1 MAVLDRLAV
10 VVEFKSAAV
19 SWLSRYGTI
28 LALILLILFNLAFTA
43 NFATWQT
50 LNINLTQVSTILI
63 VAIGMTLVIGSGGI
77 DLSVGSLMAISGA
90 IAPLIFLNHIV
101 QLPNIYVGVALA
113 FTLPVLLAGLFG
125 FFNGWLITR
134 YKVQPIVATLILF
147 IAGRGIA
154 QSFTDS
160 NQVIFTTPEF
170 QFIGLGRL
178 VGVPVQVIIMSVI
191 VATGVWAVGRTIFG
205 KHLLAVGGNEAAAR
219 LAGVRVDRI
228 KLQVSSVLDFKVAT
242 NPAVVVNNLDWTS
255 PLSAIEFLRD
265 IGKHFSV
272 NQMLSKDSVANRLEG
287 GISYTEFSY
296 QVLQAFDYLEL
307 YRRYNCTLQ
316 LGGSDQWGNIVAG
329 LDLIRR
335 VESGSGHALTVP
347 LLTKA
352 DGTKFGKSAGGSI
365 WLDPEMTSPYA
376 FFQYW
381 LNSDD
386 KDVINFLKLFSFN
399 SRQEIE
405 EIEKEHNENP
415 GARNAHRAL
424 ARELTALIHGEETS
438 ARVEEAAKA
447 LFGQGDLNTLDEKTL
462 ASALSELPRVQ
473 ISSNEEIPT
482 WVDLL
487 AAAGVVD
494 SKSAARRI
502 VKEGGAYL
510 NNEKI
515 SGEDFRLEK
524 SHFLCGKYAVLRK
537 GKRDLAA
544 VELV

>member
-1 MAVLDRLAV
+1 MTDLIDDLKWRGLISQTTDEKELREALKKPITLY
-10 VVEFKSAAV
+10 
-19 SWLSRYGTI
+19 LGTDPTAPSI
-28 LALILLILFNLAFTA
+28 HVGNL
-43 NFATWQT
+43 
-50 LNINLTQVSTILI
+50 V
-63 VAIGMTLVIGSGGI
+63 
-77 DLSVGSLMAISGA
+77 
-90 IAPLIFLNHIV
+90 
-101 QLPNIYVGVALA
+101 
-113 FTLPVLLAGLFG
+113 VLLVLRRFQLAGHH
-125 FFNGWLITR
+125 
-134 YKVQPIVATLILF
+134 PIA
-147 IAGRGIA
+147 
-154 QSFTDS
+154 
-160 NQVIFTTPEF
+160 
-170 QFIGLGRL
+170 L
-178 VGVPVQVIIMSVI
+178 VGG
-191 VATGVWAVGRTIFG
+191 ATGLVGDPSGRSEERSLNSSDI
-205 KHLLAVGGNEAAAR
+205 VEQWVN
-219 LAGVRVDRI
+219 RI
-228 KLQVSSVLDFKVAT
+228 KLQVSSVLDFKVAA

-296 QVLQAFDYLEL
+296 QVLQAFDFLEL
-307 YRRYNCTLQ
+307 YRRNKCTLQ

-335 VESGSGHALTVP
+335 VEGGSGHAVTVP

-352 DGTKFGKSAGGSI
+352 DGTKFGKTAGGSV

-386 KDVINFLKLFSFN
+386 KDVINFLKVFSFK
-399 SRQEIE
+399 SRSEIE

-415 GARNAHRAL
+415 GARNAHRAR
-424 ARELTALIHGEETS
+424 ARELTSLIHGEETS

-462 ASALSELPRVQ
+462 SSALSELPRVQ
-473 ISSNEEIPT
+473 ISANEEIPT

-544 VELV
+544 VELG